1 MFEGLVQLPE
11 IQLFVRQYGRSGPR
25 VVIVHGGPDW
35 DHTYFL
41 PFVLPLAAHCRLT
54 LFDLRGC
61 GRSQKLGDPS
71 AYHIDL
77 AVADLTALIGALDLA
92 PVNLLGF
99 SYGGRV
105 ALRFTDRHP
114 ELVSRLV
121 LASTT
126 AYEDYAADLERWDE
140 YQRRE
145 AAGINAEIERITDD
159 NTCSNEEQTRRW
171 AAASAPLNLY
181 DLALLPRYREV
192 LDRVRFSGEW
202 MAALKAGKLAGVRHA
217 DYGSRLSELGLPVLV
232 LHGEKDMCFPVSV
245 AKRLHAAVT
254 RSKLVVIPHAGHM
267 AHIEAT
273 EAWNAAVQEFVCG
286 QGGVTPRRRLAP

>member
-1 MFEGLVQLPE
+1 MQREQRPVFEGLVQLPGV
-11 IQLFVRQYGRSGPR
+11 QLFVRQFGQSGPR

-35 DHTYFL
+35 DHSYFL
-41 PFVLPLAAHCRLT
+41 PFLLPLAAHCQLT

-61 GRSQKLGDPS
+61 GRSQKLSDPS

-77 AVADLTALIGALDLA
+77 AVADLAALIGELDLGS
-92 PVNLLGF
+92 VHLLGF

-114 ELVSRLV
+114 EMVSRLA

-126 AYEDYAADLERWDE
+126 AYEDYETDLERWDE
-140 YQRRE
+140 YQHRD
-145 AAGINAEIERITDD
+145 ATGINAEIERIMED
-159 NTCSNEEQTRRW
+159 NACSNEEQTRRW
-171 AAASAPLNLY
+171 AAASAPLNIY
-181 DLALLPRYREV
+181 DLALLPRYQEV
-192 LDRVRFSGEW
+192 LDRVQFSGEW

-245 AKRLHAAVT
+245 ADRLHAAVPQ
-254 RSKLVVIPHAGHM
+254 SKLVVIPRAGHM

-273 EAWNAAVQEFVCG
+273 EAWNAAVLAFVCE
-286 QGGVTPRRRLAP
+286 